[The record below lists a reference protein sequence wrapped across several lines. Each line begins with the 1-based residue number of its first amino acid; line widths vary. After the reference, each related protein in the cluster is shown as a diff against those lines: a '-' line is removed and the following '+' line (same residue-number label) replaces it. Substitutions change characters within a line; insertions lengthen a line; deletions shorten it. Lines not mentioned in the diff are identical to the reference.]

1 MIMSDKPLVSIIM
14 NCYNSDRYLVEAI
27 DSVFAQTY
35 QNWEIIFWD
44 NQSTDESAKI
54 VKSYDDER
62 VKYFYAPK
70 HTPLGNARNLAIEK
84 ANGEWVAILDCDD
97 IWHKD
102 KLQDAFNLLD
112 GYKDRDDVTL
122 LYSKTK
128 YIDENGETF
137 GLFEEHY
144 SGDIH
149 DLLLKRGDFVFISS
163 AIFRTDT
170 LKKVGKIDTTLHYA
184 EDYDV
189 LLKVTKNHKA
199 LCVDKFHTY
208 YRVHGNSL
216 TTTKIYEYDVEN
228 FEFLGRYIK
237 ENNPPNDIRFA
248 IFLKNSERL
257 TASLFKLG
265 AKRDFKSIVKILK
278 GYWQYALLSPY
289 YVIYFIVKR
298 IKKKI
303 NESF

>member
-1 MIMSDKPLVSIIM
+1 VSKQPLVSIIM
-14 NCYNSDRYLVEAI
+14 NCYNSDTYLVEAI

-44 NQSTDESAKI
+44 NQSTDNSAKI
-54 VKSYDDER
+54 VKSYSDDR
-62 VKYFYAPK
+62 IKYFYAPE
-70 HTPLGNARNLAIEK
+70 HTPLGVARNLAIEK
-84 ANGEWVAILDCDD
+84 VSGEWVAILDCDD

-102 KLQDAFNLLD
+102 KLESAFTLLNS
-112 GYKDRDDVTL
+112 YEDRDNVTL
-122 LYSKTK
+122 LYSKTE
-128 YIDENGETF
+128 YIDDKGKTF

-163 AIFRTDT
+163 AIFKTQT
-170 LKKVGKIDTTLHYA
+170 LKEVGKIDVSLHYA

-208 YRVHGNSL
+208 YRVHGSSL

-228 FEFLGRYIK
+228 FEFLSRYIK
-237 ENNPPNDIRFA
+237 EHNLPFDIKFA
-248 IFLKNSERL
+248 VFLKNSERM

-265 AKRDFKSIVKILK
+265 AKRDFKSIIKIIK
-278 GYWQYALLSPY
+278 GYWQYTILSPF
-289 YVIYFIVKR
+289 YVIYFIIKR

-303 NESF
+303 NENF